1 MGNLKKLLILSIWD
15 DPWSLGPGSGV
26 PDEKHFIRRFRDAGV
41 ELHFLIPESPGGTPR
56 RKEPGVHFHTYGNIF
71 HKARILPSPLRR
83 LTIPYI
89 YTYSVYGDV
98 RRTVELVQPDVLLGF
113 SHYAIEPLSRIGR
126 QKGIPAA
133 VKLFGVMFLAHEN
146 LTGLRRRWLNFDQE
160 RALKH
165 PLDRYIVLNDGTRG
179 ERALAALGIPVEK
192 IEFLPNGMNMEWADL
207 RIDVPRER
215 AKLGLPVDK
224 TLIVTVS
231 RIVKLK
237 RVDLLIEA
245 VSRMSGEARDRAA
258 LVITGDG
265 PERQGLEEMSRTL
278 GLSGMTHF
286 TGPVP
291 YDSMPILLKSCDIFA
306 ATGELTN
313 MSMPPCEA
321 MLCGLPVA
329 AFDVAGTS
337 EAIRDGETGLLVENR
352 DTRAMA
358 SALDRLVLDSA
369 LRDNLGRGA
378 AAYALEYF
386 MSWER
391 RTARELEI
399 LEELASESNP
409 GQ

>member
-1 MGNLKKLLILSIWD
+1 MGNLKRLLILSIWD
-15 DPWSLGPGSGV
+15 DPWSLGQGRGV
-26 PDEKHFIRRFRDAGV
+26 PDEQHFIRRFRDAGV

-56 RKEPGVHFHTYGNIF
+56 REEPGVHFHTYGNVF
-71 HKARILPSPLRR
+71 HKVRILPSPVRR
-83 LTIPYI
+83 FTIPYI

-113 SHYAIEPLSRIGR
+113 SHYTIEPLSRIGR

-133 VKLFGVMFLAHEN
+133 VKLFGVMFLASED
-146 LTGLRRRWLNFDQE
+146 LTGLRRWWLNFDQE

-165 PLDRYIVLNDGTRG
+165 PLDRYIVLNDGTMG
-179 ERALAALGIPVEK
+179 DRALAARGIPVEK
-192 IEFLPNGMNMEWADL
+192 IEFLPNGMNMEWANFKT
-207 RIDVPRER
+207 DVPRER
-215 AKLGLPVDK
+215 AEFGLPVDR

-231 RIVKLK
+231 RLVKLK

-245 VSRMSGEARDRAA
+245 VSKMSGEAMDQAA

-286 TGPVP
+286 TGAVP
-291 YDSMPILLKSCDIFA
+291 YDSMPRLLKCCDIFA
-306 ATGELTN
+306 ATSELTN

-337 EAIRDGETGLLVENR
+337 EAVRDGETGLLVENG

-358 SALDRLVLDSA
+358 SALDRLVLASG
-369 LRDNLGRGA
+369 LRENLGRGA
-378 AAYALEYF
+378 AAYASENF
-386 MSWER
+386 MSWEH
-391 RTARELEI
+391 RTAREFEI
-399 LEELASESNP
+399 LEELASEINP
-409 GQ
+409 G

>member
-1 MGNLKKLLILSIWD
+1 MGSLKRLLILSIWD
-15 DPWSLGPGSGV
+15 DPWSLGEGSGV
-26 PDEKHFIRRFRDAGV
+26 PDEQHFIRRFRDAGV
-41 ELHFLIPESPGGTPR
+41 ELHFLIPESAGGAPR
-56 RKEPGVHFHTYGNIF
+56 REEQGVHFHTYGNVF
-71 HKARILPSPLRR
+71 HKARILPPPARR
-83 LTIPYI
+83 LTIPYV
-89 YTYSVYGDV
+89 YTCSVYGDV

-133 VKLFGVMFLAHEN
+133 VKLFGVMFLARED
-146 LTGLRRRWLNFDQE
+146 LTGLRRWWLNFDQE
-160 RALKH
+160 RALKY
-165 PLDRYIVLNDGTRG
+165 PLDRYIVLNDGTMG
-179 ERALAALGIPVEK
+179 DRALAARGIPAGK
-192 IEFLPNGMNMEWADL
+192 IEFLPNGMNMEWAD
-207 RIDVPRER
+207 IKTDIPRER
-215 AKLGLPVDK
+215 AEFGLPIDR

-231 RIVKLK
+231 RLVKLK

-245 VSRMSGEARDRAA
+245 VSRMSSEARDRAA

-286 TGPVP
+286 TGAVP
-291 YDSMPILLKSCDIFA
+291 YDSMPRLLKSCDIFA

-337 EAIRDGETGLLVENR
+337 ESVRDGETGLLVENG

-358 SALDRLVLDSA
+358 STLDRLVLDSG
-369 LRDNLGRGA
+369 LRENLGRGA
-378 AAYALEYF
+378 AAYASENF
-386 MSWER
+386 MSWEQ

-409 GQ
+409 G